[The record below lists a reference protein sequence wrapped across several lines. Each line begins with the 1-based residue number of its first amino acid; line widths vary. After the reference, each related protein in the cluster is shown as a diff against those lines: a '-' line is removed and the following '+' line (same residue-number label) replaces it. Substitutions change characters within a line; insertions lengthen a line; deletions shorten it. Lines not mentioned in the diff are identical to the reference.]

1 MGYANALAVIA
12 AMGALI
18 SFGLGLGATRAVRIA
33 YLAAIPVF
41 VVPLYLT
48 YSRGGWL
55 ALAVGLLA
63 MLAVRL
69 PALDRRIAVP
79 LAAGVALAAAV
90 AVIAVARGFDS
101 STTTPSSGASRLT
114 TVSGS
119 NRAEYWGVAW
129 RGVENHPIVGSG
141 AGSWGRYWV
150 RERPVPQPARDAHS
164 LFLETLAELGPLGLA
179 FIVAVFAAPFVAA
192 VRTRGDRLTAAALGP
207 FAAYTAHAA
216 QDWDWEVPAATV
228 PAIVCAVA
236 LLVADRRPPGQPL
249 RLRTAGAVV
258 AGVLA
263 ALTLAAYAGNR
274 ALEVAETGSDAS
286 ARRAARLQPWSAQ
299 PWRVLGEAQLA
310 AGEAERAR
318 ETFLDALDR
327 DDGDWELWLD
337 LALASEGAERERALA
352 RAHELNPLEPAIGEL
367 RGELTREAVP
377 PGPGQRLLL
386 LLFFGFLQAPIL
398 SPWRTWRFSFVS
410 PLTRTVAF
418 LPFFALWQ
426 TAKGALAHEP
436 SLSPCRRCA
445 LTALRATRIV
455 LYGFFRDFVRWQIV
469 TLPPYCSV
477 AAGVPEGDTAAPT
490 DASAANASAITP
502 PARAARNGSRAITA
516 LIGSRDLL
524 GRPSLGGARVLAPAA
539 RSETSADY
547 VVLPRASTRQR
558 PTTSP
563 FCTAT
568 SSS

>member
-1 MGYANALAVIA
+1 MPRNDAVPALLSAALIVVLGFDEGGYAPGSWVWAAALLVVVGVALLRGRSLRAGPLELVFLGGLAGLFLWTLLSTWWSLDQTASILDAQRVLLYLASAAALVLVAGRGSREALLVGALAGIAAVCLAGIADVLVGGDPVGAFTDDPGSANRLAEPVGYANALAVIA

-18 SFGLGLGATRAVRIA
+18 SFGLGFGATRAVRIA

-90 AVIAVARGFDS
+90 ALIAVARGFDS

-119 NRAEYWGVAW
+119 NRAQYWGVAW
-129 RGVENHPIVGSG
+129 RDVENRPVVGSG

-179 FIVAVFAAPFVAA
+179 FLVAVFAAPFVAA

-236 LLVADRRPPGQPL
+236 LLVADRRPSGQPL

-310 AGEAERAR
+310 AGEVEQAR

-337 LALASEGAERERALA
+337 LALASEGAERDRALA
-352 RAHELNPLEPAIGEL
+352 RAQELNPLEPAIED
-367 RGELTREAVP
+367 
-377 PGPGQRLLL
+377 
-386 LLFFGFLQAPIL
+386 
-398 SPWRTWRFSFVS
+398 
-410 PLTRTVAF
+410 
-418 LPFFALWQ
+418 
-426 TAKGALAHEP
+426 
-436 SLSPCRRCA
+436 
-445 LTALRATRIV
+445 LRA
-455 LYGFFRDFVRWQIV
+455 
-469 TLPPYCSV
+469 
-477 AAGVPEGDTAAPT
+477 
-490 DASAANASAITP
+490 AN
-502 PARAARNGSRAITA
+502 
-516 LIGSRDLL
+516 
-524 GRPSLGGARVLAPAA
+524 
-539 RSETSADY
+539 
-547 VVLPRASTRQR
+547 
-558 PTTSP
+558 
-563 FCTAT
+563 
-568 SSS
+568 